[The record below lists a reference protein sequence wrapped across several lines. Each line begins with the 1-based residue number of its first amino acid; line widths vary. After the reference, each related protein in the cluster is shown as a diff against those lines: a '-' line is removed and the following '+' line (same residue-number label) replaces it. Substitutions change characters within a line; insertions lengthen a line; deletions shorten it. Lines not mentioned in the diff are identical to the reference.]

1 MMTTLELDGVEAFV
15 LTADLKSFT
24 RAAEALGYT
33 QPVISSKIRRLED
46 CLGRRLLDR
55 TPRLVRLTTEG
66 EAFLCRAR
74 ALVAA
79 HRSAAGCFD
88 SGPGRLSVGFG
99 NHIVGPD
106 LPQMIGHL
114 ARSEPGLVLEVEVGS
129 SRDITLAYQRGDLEA
144 AIVLSDTESTDATL
158 IAREQFGWFGTDE
171 YQPTDGESLHL
182 VAQSNSCRVRQV
194 AIEALDQAGISWREV
209 FVGGGAVTVL
219 AAAAAGLGVAALG
232 RRLAAHTLKD
242 LGERLALPPLPPRNL
257 VLYSRVED
265 PRCERALQTL
275 CAFLRGGYRA

>member
-1 MMTTLELDGVEAFV
+1 MTGLELDGVEAFV

-33 QPVISSKIRRLED
+33 QPMISSKIRRLED

-55 TPRLVRLTTEG
+55 SPRLVRLTAEG
-66 EAFLCRAR
+66 EAFLFRAR

-144 AIVLSDTESTDATL
+144 AIVLNDSESPDATF
-158 IAREQFGWFGTDE
+158 IAQEPFGWFGTDE
-171 YQPTDGESLHL
+171 YQRRDGEPLHL
-182 VAQSNSCRVRQV
+182 VAQSKPCRIRQ
-194 AIEALDQAGISWREV
+194 AALETLDQAGIPWREV

-232 RRLAAHTLKD
+232 RRLASHSLTD
-242 LGERLALPPLPPRNL
+242 IGERLALPALPLRNL
-257 VLYSRVED
+257 VLYSRAED

-275 CAFLRGGYRA
+275 CAFLRGGSRG